1 MADNAMGQFKHLVVV
16 MMENRSFN
24 NLLGFL
30 CARENNIPPTSI
42 PANRDMESAHR
53 QAIHSRQGTVQ
64 TAG

>member
-30 CARENNIPPTSI
+30 CAKENNTPPINI
-42 PANRDMESAHR
+42 PANREKESAHR
-53 QAIHSRQGTVQ
+53 QLVHSRQGTVQ